1 MLFFTGRYY
10 LCRQYS
16 SYTQWSSG
24 DASSTCLSWIWV
36 CKTSWYVVLS
46 MLHSMFGCNFM
57 QWKFKYFIGYISSD
71 RSFYTLNISRE
82 GLLVTLDLNGVKFE
96 VMGCRWLNLTTWAK
110 TRVVVEYS
118 QWQFV
123 YFFSV
128 PSAYPASL
136 SGLEFASYA
145 TRPGTIFDYGLETS
159 ILGESDLTSLLTSL
173 TQWPTKEYRLEVSQ
187 KNEIRNINCKCIIN
201 RKSKGSLDTKVLPM
215 VHNVSFDIE
224 NKWSTLITVKLVMFS
239 SIFRCS

>member
-36 CKTSWYVVLS
+36 CKTSWYVMLS

-57 QWKFKYFIGYISSD
+57 QRKFKYFIGYISSD

-123 YFFSV
+123 YFF
-128 PSAYPASL
+128 L
-136 SGLEFASYA
+136 SS
-145 TRPGTIFDYGLETS
+145 
-159 ILGESDLTSLLTSL
+159 
-173 TQWPTKEYRLEVSQ
+173 
-187 KNEIRNINCKCIIN
+187 KCIPCQPFRTGICIICN
-201 RKSKGSLDTKVLPM
+201 QTRNHFWLWTGNFHPWWVWLNKFTNKPDTMTHKR
-215 VHNVSFDIE
+215 VSFGGE
-224 NKWSTLITVKLVMFS
+224 PEKWYQEY
-239 SIFRCS
+239 

>member
-57 QWKFKYFIGYISSD
+57 QRKFKYFIGYISSD

-82 GLLVTLDLNGVKFE
+82 GLLVTLDLNEVKFE

-123 YFFSV
+123 YFFSQFQV
-128 PSAYPASL
+128 HTLPAFQDWNLHHMQPDQEPFLTMDWKLPSL
-136 SGLEFASYA
+136 V
-145 TRPGTIFDYGLETS
+145 
-159 ILGESDLTSLLTSL
+159 SL
-173 TQWPTKEYRLEVSQ
+173 T
-187 KNEIRNINCKCIIN
+187 
-201 RKSKGSLDTKVLPM
+201 
-215 VHNVSFDIE
+215 
-224 NKWSTLITVKLVMFS
+224 
-239 SIFRCS
+239 